1 MPIVWLVLPEQREVV
16 VVTSEGER
24 RCGAGERLPAH
35 RELPDLAPTADEF
48 FVQISISRPAAD

>member
-1 MPIVWLVLPEQREVV
+1 VPIVWLVLHEQREVI

-35 RELPDLAPTADEF
+35 RELPDLGPTADEF